1 MTQYGTGKTLLME
14 AKAKWL
20 LNAEK
25 AKWPYFSFPSEE
37 TNADSMLN
45 TSPKTIIFSQN
56 PKAKPIHAEQKVV
69 MIVFHDKEYSLV
81 TVKLKNQFK
90 GYKNVHIQ
98 GLSGTG
104 KMIF

>member
-20 LNAEK
+20 LNDK
-25 AKWPYFSFPSEE
+25 
-37 TNADSMLN
+37 
-45 TSPKTIIFSQN
+45 
-56 PKAKPIHAEQKVV
+56 QKVV
-69 MIVFHDKEYSLV
+69 MIVFHDKSISLV

-90 GYKNVHIQ
+90 GDKNVHIQ

>member
-20 LNAEK
+20 LNDK
-25 AKWPYFSFPSEE
+25 
-37 TNADSMLN
+37 
-45 TSPKTIIFSQN
+45 
-56 PKAKPIHAEQKVV
+56 QKVV
-69 MIVFHDKEYSLV
+69 MIVFHDKSISLV

>member
-20 LNAEK
+20 LNDK
-25 AKWPYFSFPSEE
+25 
-37 TNADSMLN
+37 
-45 TSPKTIIFSQN
+45 
-56 PKAKPIHAEQKVV
+56 QKVV
-69 MIVFHDKEYSLV
+69 MIVFHDKSISLV

-90 GYKNVHIQ
+90 GDKNVHIQ
-98 GLSGTG
+98 GLSGKG

>member
-1 MTQYGTGKTLLME
+1 ME

-20 LNAEK
+20 LNDK
-25 AKWPYFSFPSEE
+25 
-37 TNADSMLN
+37 
-45 TSPKTIIFSQN
+45 
-56 PKAKPIHAEQKVV
+56 QKVV
-69 MIVFHDKEYSLV
+69 MIVFHDKSISLV

-90 GYKNVHIQ
+90 GDKNVHIQ